1 MREGLREGGG
11 GENEVCNIWM
21 PAADRRT
28 DARTDARTEGRATAT
43 DVHTDQKRMTEWQA
57 ELEAFLALTAA

>member
-28 DARTDARTEGRATAT
+28 DGGTEGRTTAT

-57 ELEAFLALTAA
+57 EPEAFLALTAA

>member
-1 MREGLREGGG
+1 MAAKTKFVTFGCQLPTDGG
-11 GENEVCNIWM
+11 
-21 PAADRRT
+21 A
-28 DARTDARTEGRATAT
+28 DARTEGRATAT

>member
-28 DARTDARTEGRATAT
+28 ADRGTEGRATAT

>member
-28 DARTDARTEGRATAT
+28 DGRGRTEGWATAT

-57 ELEAFLALTAA
+57 EPEAFLALTAA